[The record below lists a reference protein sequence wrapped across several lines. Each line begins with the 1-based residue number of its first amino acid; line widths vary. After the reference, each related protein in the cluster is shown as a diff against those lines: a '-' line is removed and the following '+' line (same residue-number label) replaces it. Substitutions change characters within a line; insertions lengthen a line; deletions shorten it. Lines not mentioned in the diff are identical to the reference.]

1 MDAGESGDVITA
13 RCQVTTTTVGPQKD
27 APNPPARNTGVHQ
40 PKKIGLGLLHSGF
53 DVTGRR
59 AQHCHR

>member
-13 RCQVTTTTVGPQKD
+13 RCQVTTITVGPQRD
-27 APNPPARNTGVHQ
+27 APNPRVQNTGVRQ
-40 PKKIGLGLLHSGF
+40 PMKIGLGLLYSGF